1 ALRPTPRTG
10 APLPLSFAQQRLWF
24 LDQLQPGGSAYNM
37 PFALRL
43 EGALDAGALEQ
54 AFTELVR
61 RHESLRTTLGDEA
74 GTPVQHIHAPA
85 PFHLPALDLS
95 THEAP
100 ESEARRLAHDDAR
113 RPFDLAHGPL
123 LRARLLRLSE
133 RQHVLLLNLHHVISD
148 GWSSGVLVRELAALY
163 ESFRQGHPS
172 PLRALPVQYAD
183 YAAWQR
189 QWLTGDVLE
198 RQVSWWKQHLDGAPT
213 QLELPTDFPRPPVLS
228 NRGGRVPVR
237 LSKELSKAVDAL
249 AQREGATS
257 FMLLLSAWQLLLSRY
272 SGQDDLLVG
281 TPIAGRRHTETED
294 LIGFFVN
301 TLVLRARVDG
311 ASTFRQWLA
320 QVRESTLGAFEH
332 QDVPFEKLV
341 EELQSQRDLSRSALF
356 QAFFAMQNVP
366 VQALALPSL
375 SLHPLADE
383 DEVLTKFELSLD
395 LNETPEGL
403 VGALKYSADLFTP
416 ATAHRM
422 AKHFQV
428 LLEGLTAHPDQRLA
442 ELSLLTPDER
452 QQLLH
457 AWNDTAGEPAP
468 ATTFHAAFEQQAAR
482 KPQAPAVS
490 DEDTVL
496 SFAQLDAR
504 ANQLARHLRTLGV
517 GPEVRVALCFERSVD
532 MVVALLA
539 VMKAGGAYVP
549 LDANWPQQRRDFAL
563 QDCAAPVLLTQQHLL
578 DSWRPE
584 GIQAL
589 SVDAPKAP
597 WASLPEQALA
607 PLATSENLAYV
618 IYTSGST
625 GTPKGVMVRHGSV
638 LNLHRALKRTV
649 YADQPQGLR
658 VSVNAPLAFD
668 ASVKQLVQLLEG
680 HCLCIVP
687 EATRQ
692 DAEAMVT
699 WQRKHRVDVLDCTPS
714 LLRLMLQAG
723 LLEGGSAPALL
734 VPGGEAI
741 DEATWNVLAAAEHTR
756 TFNVYGPTEC
766 TVDATA
772 FAIRRGTQPTLG
784 GPLLNVRTYV
794 LDATLRPVPVGVAGE
809 LFIAGAGVAR
819 GYLDRPNLTAERFV
833 PNPFGTE
840 PGARMYRTGD
850 KARWREDG
858 TLEYLG
864 RIDFQVKLRGFRLE
878 LGEIE
883 AALQSHPTVRTA
895 TVLVRED
902 VPGDQRLVA
911 YVVPESP
918 CDASEL
924 RTFLQQKLPEY
935 MVPSAFVAL
944 AAFPLTPNGK
954 VDRKALPAPE
964 ASAARSEDYVAPTT
978 ATERRL
984 AELWAQVLRVERIG
998 RQDHFFELGGHS
1010 LLATQ
1015 VVSRVRSAF
1024 GVELPLRAL
1033 FEAPV
1038 LEQLAQRVEQASS
1051 ARALPALVATPRTGE
1066 SLPLSFAQQRLWL
1079 LDQLQPG
1086 GSAYNIPS
1094 ALRLDGALDVKAL
1107 EQAFTELVRRHEAL
1121 RTTLHEEG
1129 GAPVQHIHAPTP
1141 LRLPVVD
1148 LSQHEASE
1156 TEAQRLAQEEAARPF
1171 NLAQGPLLRARLLRL
1186 SERQHVLL
1194 LNLHHVV
1201 SDGWST
1207 GVLVR
1212 EVSALYEAFRQGRPS
1227 PLPELPIQYAD
1238 YAVWQRSWLQ
1248 GEVLERQVSWWK
1260 QQLTGAPHALELP
1273 TDFPRPPVQST
1284 RGGAVHFR
1292 LPVSVSQALEAL
1304 GQKEGATL
1312 FMVLLASTQA
1322 LLARYSGQDDV
1333 VIGTPIAGRRFSE
1346 LEGLI
1351 GFFVN
1356 TLALRARLD
1365 DAPTFRQL
1373 LARAKETTLGAQAH
1387 QDVPFEK
1394 LVEEL
1399 HPQRDLSRTPLF
1411 QAMLLLQNTS
1421 TSATTQG
1428 ALSIH
1433 PVQVED
1439 HAAKF
1444 DLTFA
1449 FATSPEGLQGAITYS
1464 ADLFREETIQR
1475 LVKHLQVLL
1484 ESAVS
1489 RPDTRVAELSMLTP
1503 DERNTLLVEWNDTR
1517 TKLSRGF
1524 IHHLVAQQVA
1534 RTPDAT
1540 ALVVG
1545 NERLSYARLDARANQ
1560 LAHHLRSQGVGPEVR
1575 VAVCLERNVD
1585 LVTSLLAI
1593 LKAGGTYVPLDPAY
1607 PRQRLDFT
1615 LADSGARLLLSHY
1628 PVLASLK
1635 LDTQG
1640 VDTLCLDALPE
1651 GVSALPTSAPA
1662 TSVSE
1667 ENLAYVI
1674 YTSGSTGRPKGVAI
1688 SHASATAFLDW
1699 SLRTFSP
1706 AQLAGTLAATSV
1718 CFDLSVFELFAPL
1731 ACGGAVLLADNALA
1745 LAGLPA
1751 ASEVTLINTVP
1762 SAIAELLR
1770 TGAIPP
1776 SARTIN
1782 LAGEPLPG
1790 TLARAL
1796 YATGTVEHVF
1806 NLYGPT
1812 EDTTYSTFT
1821 RVPEGPA
1828 EPTIG
1833 LPLPETSAY

>member
-1 ALRPTPRTG
+1 ARGYLGRADLTAERFIPDPFSPVPGARMYRTGDLVRRRADAQLEYLGRTDFMVKVRGFRIELGEIEATLRQHPAVQQALVLARRDAPSGDARLVAYVVASNPNPNELRAHLLQKLPEYMVPAVFVPLAAFPLTPNGKLDRNALPAPEAGTAQRERYVAPRTPTEQQLAALWAEVLRVERVGSEDHFFELGGHSLLATQVVARVRATFGVELPLRALFEAPVLEQLAQRIDQTGQSAALPALRPTPRTG
-10 APLPLSFAQQRLWF
+10 EPLPLSFAQQRLWF

-43 EGALDAGALEQ
+43 EGALDEAALEQ
-54 AFTELVR
+54 AFTEVVR
-61 RHESLRTTLGDEA
+61 RHESLRTTLGDQG
-74 GTPVQHIHAPA
+74 GTPVQHIHPPA
-85 PFHLPALDLS
+85 PFRLPALDLS

-100 ESEARRLAHDDAR
+100 ESEARRRAHDDAR
-113 RPFDLAHGPL
+113 RPFDLARGPL
-123 LRARLLRLSE
+123 LRASLLRLSE

-163 ESFRQGHPS
+163 EAFRQGRPS
-172 PLRALPVQYAD
+172 PLRELPVQYAD

-189 QWLTGDVLE
+189 QWLKGDVLE
-198 RQVSWWKQHLDGAPT
+198 RQVSWWKQQLAGAPT

-237 LSKELSKAVDAL
+237 LSKELSRAVESL

-257 FMLLLSAWQLLLSRY
+257 FMVLLSAWQLLLSRY

-311 ASTFRQWLA
+311 ASTFREWLA

-375 SLHPLADE
+375 SLHPLGDDE
-383 DEVLTKFELSLD
+383 EGLTKFELSLD
-395 LNETPEGL
+395 LSETQEGL
-403 VGALKYSADLFTP
+403 IGALQYSVDLFSP
-416 ATAHRM
+416 VTAGRM
-422 AKHFQV
+422 ANHFQV
-428 LLEGLTAHPDQRLA
+428 LLEGLIARPDQRLS
-442 ELSLLTPDER
+442 ELPLLTPDER

-457 AWNDTAGEPAP
+457 AWNDTAGEPAT
-468 ATTFHAAFEQQAAR
+468 TTFPAAFEQQAALT
-482 KPQAPAVS
+482 PDAPAVNH
-490 DEDTVL
+490 EGTVL
-496 SFAQLDAR
+496 SFARLNAR
-504 ANQLARHLRTLGV
+504 ANQLARHLRSVGV

-532 MVVALLA
+532 MVVALLG

-549 LDANWPQQRRDFAL
+549 LDPSWPEQRRAFAV
-563 QDCAAPVLLTQQHLL
+563 QDCAARVLLTQQHLST
-578 DSWRPE
+578 SWLPE
-584 GIQAL
+584 GLPVVCI
-589 SVDAPKAP
+589 DAQEAP
-597 WASLPEQALA
+597 WASLPASNPE

-625 GTPKGVMVRHGSV
+625 GTPKGVMVRHGAV
-638 LNLHRALKRTV
+638 INLHRALRRTV
-649 YADQPQGLR
+649 YQGLPTGTR

-668 ASVKQLVQLLEG
+668 ASVQQLVQLLDG

-692 DAEAMVT
+692 DAEAMVA
-699 WQRKHRVDVLDCTPS
+699 WQRHHRVDAIDCTPS
-714 LLRLMLQAG
+714 LLRLLIQAG
-723 LLEGGSAPALL
+723 LLEGKAAPALL
-734 VPGGEAI
+734 VPGGEAL

-772 FAIRRGTQPTLG
+772 FAVRRGTQPTLG
-784 GPLLNVRTYV
+784 GPLLNTRTYV
-794 LDATLRPVPVGVAGE
+794 LDATLQPAPVGVPGE

-819 GYLDRPNLTAERFV
+819 GYLDRPDLTAERFV

-864 RIDFQVKLRGFRLE
+864 RIDFQVKLRGFRIE

-883 AALQSHPTVRTA
+883 VALRSHPAIQSA

-902 VPGDQRLVA
+902 VAGDQRLVA

-924 RTFLQQKLPEY
+924 RTHLQQKLPEY
-935 MVPSAFVAL
+935 MVPSAFVTL
-944 AAFPLTPNGK
+944 ATFPLTPNGK

-964 ASAARSEDYVAPTT
+964 ARAARGEHYVAPNTT
-978 ATERRL
+978 TEKRL
-984 AELWAQVLRVERIG
+984 AGLWAEVLRVDRIG
-998 RQDHFFELGGHS
+998 RKDHFFELGGHS

-1038 LEQLAQRVEQASS
+1038 LEQLALRVEQASS
-1051 ARALPALVATPRTGE
+1051 ATALPALVATPRTGA

-1079 LDQLQPG
+1079 LEQLQPG

-1094 ALRLDGALDVKAL
+1094 ALRLDGTLDVSAL

-1129 GAPVQHIHAPTP
+1129 GAPVQHLHPATP

-1148 LSQHEASE
+1148 LSQHEAAE
-1156 TEAQRLAQEEAARPF
+1156 TEARRLAQEEAGTPF
-1171 NLAQGPLLRARLLRL
+1171 NLARGPLLRARLLRL

-1227 PLPELPIQYAD
+1227 PLPELPVQYAD

-1248 GEVLERQVSWWK
+1248 GDVLARQVSWWK

-1292 LPVSVSQALEAL
+1292 LPVSVSQALESL
-1304 GQKEGATL
+1304 GQEKGATL

-1333 VIGTPIAGRRFSE
+1333 VIGTPIAGRRFAE

-1411 QAMLLLQNTS
+1411 QAMLLLQNTRTPS
-1421 TSATTQG
+1421 PVTTQG

-1433 PVQVED
+1433 PVEVED

-1449 FATSPEGLQGAITYS
+1449 FATSPDGLQGAITYS

-1484 ESAVS
+1484 ESAVAS
-1489 RPDTRVAELSMLTP
+1489 PDTRVAELPMLTP
-1503 DERNTLLVEWNDTR
+1503 DERHTLLVEWNDTG
-1517 TKLSRGF
+1517 TKLSRGL
-1524 IHHLVAQQVA
+1524 IHDLVAQQVA

-1540 ALVVG
+1540 
-1545 NERLSYARLDARANQ
+1545 
-1560 LAHHLRSQGVGPEVR
+1560 
-1575 VAVCLERNVD
+1575 
-1585 LVTSLLAI
+1585 
-1593 LKAGGTYVPLDPAY
+1593 
-1607 PRQRLDFT
+1607 
-1615 LADSGARLLLSHY
+1615 
-1628 PVLASLK
+1628 
-1635 LDTQG
+1635 
-1640 VDTLCLDALPE
+1640 
-1651 GVSALPTSAPA
+1651 
-1662 TSVSE
+1662 
-1667 ENLAYVI
+1667 
-1674 YTSGSTGRPKGVAI
+1674 
-1688 SHASATAFLDW
+1688 
-1699 SLRTFSP
+1699 
-1706 AQLAGTLAATSV
+1706 
-1718 CFDLSVFELFAPL
+1718 
-1731 ACGGAVLLADNALA
+1731 
-1745 LAGLPA
+1745 
-1751 ASEVTLINTVP
+1751 
-1762 SAIAELLR
+1762 
-1770 TGAIPP
+1770 
-1776 SARTIN
+1776 
-1782 LAGEPLPG
+1782 
-1790 TLARAL
+1790 
-1796 YATGTVEHVF
+1796 
-1806 NLYGPT
+1806 
-1812 EDTTYSTFT
+1812 
-1821 RVPEGPA
+1821 
-1828 EPTIG
+1828 
-1833 LPLPETSAY
+1833 